1 MFIDY
6 IDSSNTRKSHAS
18 ANSDHDATNKQTE
31 SSVACDST
39 VDMQDASNSGS
50 DVTNEMQDASAMEV
64 TDPVTDGDQENVKDQ
79 ILKESI
85 DGLILDPTEA
95 KTPSGSWCWL
105 PAEVEA
111 FDKETRE
118 SFTRSCVKF
127 TQVEDQVIYSKS
139 VTVIGNDLF
148 YRSKGIL
155 VSPSFLPKS
164 FVCVLDLEDAIAR
177 FDSSSFCTGCDPKFG
192 EQLATMKSVTQGKC
206 NWRSKR
212 CLKVLERGSICHYC
226 HQLNELLPL
235 KQTRMEKLVIRNK
248 KLVASNDAKEKQVK
262 RKTDAIKVLLKKF
275 SLMYTVM

>member
-105 PAEVEA
+105 PVEVEA

-148 YRSKGIL
+148 YRSKGYTGE
-155 VSPSFLPKS
+155 PFLPTEKFCVCIGLGGCYCS
-164 FVCVLDLEDAIAR
+164 F
-177 FDSSSFCTGCDPKFG
+177 
-192 EQLATMKSVTQGKC
+192 
-206 NWRSKR
+206 
-212 CLKVLERGSICHYC
+212 
-226 HQLNELLPL
+226 
-235 KQTRMEKLVIRNK
+235 
-248 KLVASNDAKEKQVK
+248 
-262 RKTDAIKVLLKKF
+262 
-275 SLMYTVM
+275 